1 LDINTPTVLG
11 VDVGGTNIRLAIVDT
26 QGEIG
31 ERSNQQADLSQ
42 LNGQGAAQCVLDT
55 LSEAILPLLEKH
67 PQITAVGIGFPG
79 FFDNKTGLMISSP
92 NIPGLRDFALADALH
107 KRLRLPV
114 HVQNDASLAALGEF
128 RFGAVQGLSS
138 LLHLTLGTGIGG
150 GLILNGKMYGGDGGM
165 AMEIGHMHIAPEG
178 RICGCGN
185 TGCLETYASATA
197 VSQGYL
203 EQSGKRLNAQ
213 QICLLAEQGN
223 QLALTI
229 LEEAGHYLG
238 RAIAEAVKLLD
249 VRHVSISGGLSQ
261 AWSLL
266 FPTLSQAL
274 EERLI
279 PPLRGRIHVCH
290 SALNDDAGILG
301 AAIFAFEE

>member
-1 LDINTPTVLG
+1 MVLG
-11 VDVGGTNIRLAIVDT
+11 VDVGGTNIRLAVVNA
-26 QGEIG
+26 QGDIG
-31 ERSNQQADLSQ
+31 ERTSQRAELSQ
-42 LNGQGAAQCVLDT
+42 LAGENAAQHVLDT
-55 LSEAILPLLEKH
+55 LSDAILPLLEKH
-67 PQITAVGIGFPG
+67 PQISVIGIGFPG
-79 FFDNKTGLMISSP
+79 FFDNKTGRMIASP
-92 NIPGLRDFALADALH
+92 NIPGLRDFALTDALQEKLH
-107 KRLRLPV
+107 LPV

-128 RFGAVQGLSS
+128 RFGAVQGLNS

-150 GLILNGKMYGGDGGM
+150 GLILDGKMYGGDGGI

-197 VSQGYL
+197 VSKGYF
-203 EQSGKRLNAQ
+203 EQSGKRLNARE
-213 QICLLAEQGN
+213 ICLLAEQGD

-238 RAIAEAVKLLD
+238 RAIAETVKLLD

-261 AWSLL
+261 AWPLL
-266 FPTLSQAL
+266 FPALSQAL
-274 EERLI
+274 EEHLI
-279 PPLRGRIHVCH
+279 PPLRGQIHVRH

-301 AAIFAFEE
+301 AASLALAHSSE